1 VLLPSRIK
9 NTPINTKKSNNYFI
23 GLTNNFF
30 SENKTMGMSQK
41 SIAKWQ
47 ALSLY
52 FMIFVKAPNI
62 NGYHFV
68 KALFEEFA
76 GNQGNHQN

>member
-1 VLLPSRIK
+1 
-9 NTPINTKKSNNYFI
+9 
-23 GLTNNFF
+23 
-30 SENKTMGMSQK
+30 
-41 SIAKWQ
+41 
-47 ALSLY
+47 
-52 FMIFVKAPNI
+52 MIFVKAPNI